1 MRSKKVLI
9 NSIFGMAGY
18 ALLMLSNFVTRSVF
32 VDQLGLSMAGVDTTF
47 KNFLQ
52 VLSLAELGLSTG
64 LLYKL
69 YKPIEDKDNREI
81 KKILNFYKQ
90 AYKVIASIFMGGAV
104 VLSLVVNLFVE
115 DTDKSPVYI
124 SFLFI
129 LYAADTVA
137 SYLFANR
144 KALIV
149 ADQNNYIVNRNDAFI
164 SLITLVSQVTLL
176 YLTQSFIVYAVVK
189 IVCRLIGA
197 SLIGNKFKRMY
208 PEIAK
213 DKSKETISG
222 EEKKSLIKNMSAMLC
237 HRVGGVS
244 VTATGSAIT
253 SKFLGTVLAGVYGNY
268 TIITTALSQLATQ
281 VFNGITA
288 SFGNIITVESK
299 ETIYKRFKLLYF
311 FNYLLFC
318 FFTVSV
324 GVIIQPF
331 MKLWMGNE
339 PNSLLPNT
347 TVMLLLC
354 YFYVYGIRRVVLMA
368 KDSAGL
374 YRQDQWFAILE
385 AVLNIVMSVAFVL
398 WTKSIDGII
407 LANLLSML
415 IIPLWTQP
423 YLVYKHVLGQKVIG
437 YYVRYVLY
445 FAMTAGLFL
454 LTSFL
459 AEKTMS
465 FVYAYTENIFVEL
478 IVRAILCASVPNLI
492 NLIVFSR
499 TQELKDMI
507 HLFLGILKKKSKKD
521 ENTNG

>member
-18 ALLMLSNFVTRSVF
+18 AILMLSNFITRSVF

-69 YKPIEDKDNREI
+69 YKPIEEKDNREI
-81 KKILNFYKQ
+81 KKVLNFYKQ
-90 AYKVIASIFMGGAV
+90 AYKVIASVFMGGAFI
-104 VLSLVVNLFVE
+104 LSFVVNFFIE

-129 LYAADTVA
+129 LYAGDTVA

-149 ADQNNYIVNRNDAFI
+149 ADQNNYLVNRNDAFI
-164 SLITLVSQVTLL
+164 SLITLISQVTLL
-176 YLTQSFIVYAVVK
+176 YLTKSFIIYALVK

-197 SLIGNKFKRMY
+197 SLIGNKFKKMY
-208 PEIAK
+208 PEIAN
-213 DKSKETISG
+213 DKSRETITG
-222 EEKKSLIKNMSAMLC
+222 DEKKSLIKNMSAMLC
-237 HRVGGVS
+237 HRIGGVS
-244 VTATGSAIT
+244 VTATGSAII
-253 SKFLGTVLAGVYGNY
+253 SKMLGTVQAGIYGNY
-268 TIITTALSQLATQ
+268 TIITTALMQLVTQ
-281 VFNGITA
+281 VFNGVTA

-311 FNYLLFC
+311 FNYLVFS

-324 GVIIQPF
+324 GVIVQPF
-331 MKLWMGNE
+331 MKLWMHGD
-339 PNSLLPNT
+339 PNSLFQDR
-347 TVMLLLC
+347 TVVLLLC
-354 YFYVYGIRRVVLMA
+354 YFYVFGIRRVVLMA

-385 AVLNIVMSVAFVL
+385 AVLNIVMSVGFVY
-398 WTKSIDGII
+398 WFKSVDGII
-407 LANLLSML
+407 LANILSML

-423 YLVYKHVLGQKVIG
+423 YLVYKYVLEAKLIG
-437 YYVRYVLY
+437 YYVRYVIY
-445 FAMTAGLFL
+445 FAMTAGLYVATSL
-454 LTSFL
+454 IANKLT
-459 AEKTMS
+459 T
-465 FVYAYTENIFVEL
+465 NIDNLFVEL
-478 IVRAILCASVPNLI
+478 IVRGVLCVAIPNLL
-492 NLIVFSR
+492 NVIVFAG
-499 TQELKDMI
+499 TQEFKDLI
-507 HLFLGILKKKSKKD
+507 TLLLGVVKKKTKK
-521 ENTNG
+521 G